1 METRLPVLLVLGSF
15 QVYAPNNYS
24 LPLAAALVAL
34 WFMSK
39 LNNWQEPQ
47 QSLKDINREV
57 IRDIKDNVED
67 IKKIIR

>member
-1 METRLPVLLVLGSF
+1 M
-15 QVYAPNNYS
+15 
-24 LPLAAALVAL
+24 PLAAALVAL

-57 IRDIKDNVED
+57 IATIKDNVED